1 MPLKHETLKMAW
13 EKRDG
18 PLVLTTVDSDGM
30 PNAAYVLSVKLLPDG
45 RIAITD
51 NKFHKTRANI
61 KSGSRGSLLFMA
73 KDRTAYQA
81 KGTIEYVTSGP
92 IYDDMLTWVEAR
104 FARVAVAVLHVEH
117 LFSGAEELS

>member
-1 MPLKHETLKMAW
+1 MTVKFETLKMAW

-18 PLVLTTVDSDGM
+18 PLVLTTVDPEGM
-30 PNAAYVLSVKLLPDG
+30 PNAAYVLSVKLLSDG
-45 RIAITD
+45 CIAVAD

-61 KSGSRGSLLFMA
+61 KSGSRGSLLFIA

-92 IYDDMLTWVEAR
+92 IYEDMLTWVEPR
-104 FARVAVAVLHVEH
+104 FARVAVAILHAEH
-117 LFSGAEELS
+117 LYAGAEILA